1 MRKWNLFLV
10 PAVALCVVLA
20 ATPSTAAQKQ
30 TSRVNMA
37 TDIVKEFMR
46 IPESGIPPA
55 ILANAQ
61 GIAVVPRVIKAGFVV
76 GGEFGKGVMSVRESN
91 GTWSPPLFVTLAGGS
106 VGYQIG
112 AEATD
117 FVIVFKTRKG
127 IDAISNGKFTLG
139 ADASVA
145 AGPVGRNAKAATDV
159 KLDAEVYSYSRSRG
173 LFAGVS
179 LEGASMQIDHRSDAE
194 FYGAETISPADILA
208 GRNLTLPDA
217 AVNFSKTLDRYA
229 TVTKKAR

>member
-1 MRKWNLFLV
+1 MKKRNPFLIST
-10 PAVALCVVLA
+10 VVFSLILA
-20 ATPSTAAQKQ
+20 AAPSMAAQQQ

-37 TDIVKEFMR
+37 TDVVKEFMK

-76 GGEFGKGVMSVRESN
+76 GGEFGKGVMAVRERD
-91 GTWSPPLFVTLAGGS
+91 GKWSPPLFVTLAGGS

-117 FVIVFKTRKG
+117 FIIVFKNRKG
-127 IDAISNGKFTLG
+127 IDAISKGKFTLG

-145 AGPVGRNAKAATDV
+145 AGPVGRNAEAGYDTAKATAR
-159 KLDAEVYSYSRSRG
+159 KHGIR
-173 LFAGVS
+173 
-179 LEGASMQIDHRSDAE
+179 
-194 FYGAETISPADILA
+194 
-208 GRNLTLPDA
+208 LPMDE
-217 AVNFSKTLDRYA
+217 
-229 TVTKKAR
+229 